1 MKNFSAA
8 ELAGIFEGR
17 TVGTVE
23 KCRYFSVLMP
33 LVEKDGETCVLFEL
47 RAKHMKTQPG
57 EVCFP
62 GGRIEQG
69 ETAEQCAVR
78 EACEELGISA
88 DDIEMFCELDS
99 SRNSAGSVIYR
110 FMGRI
115 DGDALSRFVLS
126 KDEVEEVFLV
136 PLSFF
141 LENDPAVMRVNI
153 GPGDDYKELSKKYGL
168 DMYDWGPWIN
178 EVPVYH
184 YGKYC
189 IWGLTGRMMMNF
201 AEIVRQ
207 SGLGSG

>member
-1 MKNFSAA
+1 VKKFSAE
-8 ELAGIFEGR
+8 ELAGIFKDR
-17 TVGTVE
+17 PLGTVE

-33 LVEKDGETCVLFEL
+33 LVEKDGETYVLFEL

-69 ETAEQCAVR
+69 ETAAECAVR
-78 EACEELGISA
+78 EACEELGISK
-88 DDIEMFCELDS
+88 DDIEIFCELDS

-115 DGDALSRFVLS
+115 DYDTLSHFSLS
-126 KDEVEEVFLV
+126 KNEVEEVFLV
-136 PLSFF
+136 PVSYF
-141 LENDPAVMRVNI
+141 LENEPAIMRVNI
-153 GPGDDYKELSKKYGL
+153 GPTEDYKELSKSYGL
-168 DMYDWGPWIN
+168 DMYEWGSSVS
-178 EVPVYH
+178 EVPVYN

-201 AEIVRQ
+201 AETVKKNAV
-207 SGLGSG
+207 L